1 MSGGAEAL
9 HEKLIRASEQVISAW
24 FYDQKFKAAWKPE
37 PALFLL
43 PSHKA
48 IAEVMAARGP
58 TLDDG
63 ALTLELRR
71 LGKLVLFETL
81 DGGSD
86 HNGANAVAQILFGSV
101 GVLDPWE
108 ALSELRELVALRALR
123 VALIDTLRGIDAG
136 DDLSKAKTAVAE
148 ALVATESANPTTV
161 APLRQ
166 SLASEVDRM
175 LKGPR
180 ERGCSTGSVAL
191 DKCTGGLRPKDVW
204 VIGAPTSWGKSSYLC
219 SLFRMALVQ
228 GLRML
233 IVSGE
238 DPIGLFSQRIITGLT
253 GVNAWR
259 AREGVLLQSERSEV
273 SNVLTGLP
281 DFPFFLDAVGRSAD
295 AVAADIRSTLA
306 CDDAPGSNWIVAI
319 DYLQVFKSAVKHQ
332 DRRNEIVHCSRVFT
346 DAIKRAGAA
355 GVMFSQITIVDGKP
369 KMREA
374 EDIENAAE
382 VALFGQ
388 REQTAKIDKDG
399 RKAGLREERSFL
411 VRKIKNGPSGF
422 NIPLSWDSHSA
433 SFFENT
439 EELDAAQ

>member
-1 MSGGAEAL
+1 VSPGAEAL
-9 HEKLIRASEQVISAW
+9 LEKLIRASEQVLSAW

-43 PSHKA
+43 QSHKA
-48 IAEVMAARGP
+48 MAEVMAARGP
-58 TLDDG
+58 SLDDG

-71 LGKLVLFETL
+71 LGKLELFEGL
-81 DGGSD
+81 GAGSD
-86 HNGANAVAQILFGSV
+86 QDGANAVAQILFGAI

-108 ALSELRELVALRALR
+108 ALRELRELVALRALR
-123 VALIDTLRGIDAG
+123 VALIDALRGIDAG
-136 DDLSKAKTAVAE
+136 DDLPKAKTAVAA
-148 ALVATESANPTTV
+148 ALVATEAVNPATV

-166 SLASEVDRM
+166 SIANEVKRM
-175 LKGPR
+175 LGGRRAK
-180 ERGCSTGSVAL
+180 GCSTGSVAL
-191 DKCTGGLRPKDVW
+191 DKCTGGLRGGDVW

-219 SLFRMALVQ
+219 SLFRMALAQ
-228 GLRML
+228 DMRML

-238 DPIGLFSQRIITGLT
+238 DPIGLYSQRIITGLT
-253 GVNAWR
+253 GVSAWH
-259 AREGVLLQSERSEV
+259 ARESMLLQDDRAKV
-273 SNVLTGLP
+273 SNVLSGLP

-306 CDDAPGSNWIVAI
+306 CDERPGSNWIVAI

-346 DAIKRAGAA
+346 DAIKRSGAA

-388 REQTAKIDKDG
+388 REQSATMDKDG

-422 NIPLSWDSHSA
+422 QIPLSWDANSA

-439 EELDAAQ
+439 EELDAAE

>member
-1 MSGGAEAL
+1 MKII
-9 HEKLIRASEQVISAW
+9 HASERVIAAW
-24 FYDQKFKAAWKPE
+24 FYDQKFKAAWRPE
-37 PALFLL
+37 PALFLI
-43 PSHKA
+43 PSHQA
-48 IAEVMAARGP
+48 MAEVMAARGP
-58 TLDDG
+58 SLDDG

-71 LGKLVLFETL
+71 LDKLSLFESLSNGT
-81 DGGSD
+81 D
-86 HNGANAVAQILFGSV
+86 HNGANAIAQILYGSV

-108 ALSELRELVALRALR
+108 ALRELRELVALRALR
-123 VALIDTLRGIDAG
+123 MGLIEALRGIDAG
-136 DDLSKAKTAVAE
+136 DDLAKAKTNASA
-148 ALVATESANPTTV
+148 ALVATESASPAAV

-166 SLASEVDRM
+166 SIANEVHRM

-191 DKCTGGLRPKDVW
+191 DKCTGGLHAGDVW
-204 VIGAPTSWGKSSYLC
+204 VIGAPTNWGKSSYLC
-219 SLFRMALVQ
+219 SLFRLAMAQ

-238 DPIGLFSQRIITGLT
+238 DPIGLYAQRIITGIT

-259 AREGVLLQSERSEV
+259 AREGALLQSERSEV

-306 CDDAPGSNWIVAI
+306 TGDVPGTDWIVAI
-319 DYLQVFKSAVKHQ
+319 DYIQVFKSAVKHQ
-332 DRRNEIVHCSRVFT
+332 DRRNEIVHCARTLT
-346 DAIKRAGAA
+346 DAIKRSGAA

-388 REQTAKIDKDG
+388 KEKTASLDHDG
-399 RKAGLREERSFL
+399 KKAGMRDERSFL
-411 VRKIKNGPSGF
+411 VRKVKNGPSGF
-422 NIPLSWDSHSA
+422 TIPLSWDSNSA

-439 EELDAAQ
+439 QPVDDAAE